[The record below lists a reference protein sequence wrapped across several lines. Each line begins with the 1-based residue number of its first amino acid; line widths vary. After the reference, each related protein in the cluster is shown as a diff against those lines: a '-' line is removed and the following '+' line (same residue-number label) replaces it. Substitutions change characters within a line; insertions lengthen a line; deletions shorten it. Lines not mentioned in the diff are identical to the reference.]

1 MRTYQALFAS
11 AIRHVR
17 NRRSVILDA
26 TYSRRFLRDQLR
38 EKLRRAG
45 IAFFF
50 VEAKAS
56 DKRIRQRLK
65 DRTGKNAQ
73 VSDARFEDF
82 ETLSDSYEPPN
93 ELPAPEFV
101 AIASKARP
109 EATITNLLKALA
121 DRRAQPDESRVS
133 SKRQTGARSTAK

>member
-1 MRTYQALFAS
+1 MRPTAVGSIAINFEKNLEELAS
-11 AIRHVR
+11 L
-17 NRRSVILDA
+17 S
-26 TYSRRFLRDQLR
+26 FL
-38 EKLRRAG
+38 LRR
-45 IAFFF
+45 
-50 VEAKAS
+50 KAS

-65 DRTGKNAQ
+65 DRTGKTAQ

-101 AIASKARP
+101 AIETSKARP

-121 DRRAQPDESRVS
+121 DRRAQPGESRVS
-133 SKRQTGARSTAK
+133 SKRRTSARPTAK

>member
-1 MRTYQALFAS
+1 M
-11 AIRHVR
+11 
-17 NRRSVILDA
+17 ILDA

-101 AIASKARP
+101 AIETSKARP
-109 EATITNLLKALA
+109 QATITNVLKDLA
-121 DRRAQPDESRVS
+121 DRRTQPDASRVGP
-133 SKRQTGARSTAK
+133 KR